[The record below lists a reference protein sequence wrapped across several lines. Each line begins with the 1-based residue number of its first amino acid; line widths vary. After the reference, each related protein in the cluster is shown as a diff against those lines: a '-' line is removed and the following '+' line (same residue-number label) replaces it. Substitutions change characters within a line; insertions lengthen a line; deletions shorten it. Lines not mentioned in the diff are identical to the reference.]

1 MSANLRLV
9 VNKMSPADKIVASI
23 RPLGEK
29 VAPSEAF
36 RLQTK
41 LRLLALSG
49 SSSKTDQAA

>member
-9 VNKMSPADKIVASI
+9 VNKTSPADKIVASI

-41 LRLLALSG
+41 MRLLALSG

>member
-1 MSANLRLV
+1 MPANLRLV
-9 VNKMSPADKIVASI
+9 VDKTSPTDKIVASI

-41 LRLLALSG
+41 MRLLALSKG
-49 SSSKTDQAA
+49 PSKSNQAA